1 MGFVKKQNLIVE
13 RSPTKKSFRRLVK
26 SLTCALISG
35 FLATVDIE
43 DGDEGGSMI
52 DAGGIW

>member
-1 MGFVKKQNLIVE
+1 MDFVKDLTVADQ
-13 RSPTKKSFRRLVK
+13 TYKKSSRRIVG
-26 SLTCALISG
+26 SLTCALTSG

-43 DGDEGGSMI
+43 DGDEGSMI

>member
-1 MGFVKKQNLIVE
+1 MDFVKICQKFSRQTIG
-13 RSPTKKSFRRLVK
+13 
-26 SLTCALISG
+26 SLTCALTSG
-35 FLATVDIE
+35 FLATVDTE